1 MTFFKT
7 VGSREEVFR
16 GIAEKTTYGK
26 DALFKKDIVYRP
38 NDGGLAYKSKYKVN
52 NVPPQL
58 KDWTKAVKKAK
69 KELGIKKPKKGEAA
83 VMIKGRLATKAHEF
97 YSA

>member
-1 MTFFKT
+1 MTFLTT
-7 VGSREEVFR
+7 VGPRKSVWL
-16 GIAEKTTYGK
+16 GLSEKTSYGK
-26 DALFKKDIVYRP
+26 DALFKKDLVYRP
-38 NDGGLAYKSKYKVN
+38 DSGGNPYKSKYKVN
-52 NVPPQL
+52 HVPPQL

-83 VMIKGRLATKAHEF
+83 VMIKGRLASKAHEF